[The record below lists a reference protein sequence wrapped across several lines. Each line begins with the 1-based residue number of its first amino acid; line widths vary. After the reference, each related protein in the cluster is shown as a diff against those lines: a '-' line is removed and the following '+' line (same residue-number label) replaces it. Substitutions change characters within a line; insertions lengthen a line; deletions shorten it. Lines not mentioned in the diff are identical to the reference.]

1 MYHNGK
7 AGQIKTLEYVPSVPE
22 SPESQIACCSPQT
35 RRKLTSRRK
44 DCDRFVLW
52 AAAEVDAIKADKLK
66 SLKDL
71 VDQFKPFKER
81 RARASERLAQSGGRE
96 WNFAILGI
104 HTDIEW
110 FSLAPIGEFRRV
122 LEPPGEIELAAALRD
137 PRMFGAV
144 GRYSHGISH
153 ELAMNREI
161 EESDQ
166 QAVFDLAWIFISA
179 LRVKTLAEFL
189 VPAAADHS
197 WSVIAALEQQCCEA
211 RLIEDV
217 PQARRV
223 EAPVLVREG
232 DLEWV
237 VGNVTP
243 FMRMLQVPKFHLAVE
258 AITTHQHLLSSRMMV
273 ASLWSGIEALMG
285 IQAELRFRLAL
296 SVACALEPRGAQRVG
311 RYRQVKKL
319 YDCRSRAV
327 HGAEMSEDELA
338 SHIIET
344 RRILSAILCRM
355 IEGDKVLSEEDIER
369 ELLQ

>member
-1 MYHNGK
+1 M
-7 AGQIKTLEYVPSVPE
+7 
-22 SPESQIACCSPQT
+22 
-35 RRKLTSRRK
+35 
-44 DCDRFVLW
+44 
-52 AAAEVDAIKADKLK
+52 EVVAIKADDLK
-66 SLKDL
+66 SLKSL
-71 VDQFKPFKER
+71 VDHFKPFKER
-81 RARASERLAQSGGRE
+81 RARASERLAQSAGRE

-104 HTDIEW
+104 HTDIER
-110 FSLAPIGEFRRV
+110 FSLEPIGEFRRV
-122 LEPPGEIELAAALRD
+122 LEPPGEIELAAALKD

-161 EESDQ
+161 EECDQ
-166 QAVFDLAWIFISA
+166 QAVFDLGWIFISA

-197 WSVIAALEQQCCEA
+197 WSVIAALEQRSCTA

-232 DLEWV
+232 DLEWA
-237 VGNVTP
+237 VGNITR
-243 FMRMLQVPKFHLAVE
+243 FMRMLQVPKFRLAVD
-258 AITTHQHLLSSRMMV
+258 AITTHQHLLNSRMMV

-296 SVACALEPRGAQRVG
+296 SVACVLEPRGAQRIE

-319 YDCRSRAV
+319 YDSRSRAV
-327 HGAEMSEDELA
+327 HGAEMSEAELIT
-338 SHIIET
+338 HIIET
-344 RRILSAILCRM
+344 RKVLSGILSRM
-355 IEGDKVLSEEDIER
+355 IEGGKALSEEDIER